1 MISAITSVISYNV
14 SISLA
19 LGDAPLAGVKNAS
32 SVGRCPKA
40 GRILFRPGRYALD
53 DECHEGR
60 RRRRATAA
68 AVVGGGCL
76 VASATAETRRSPLRE
91 RGRAL
96 DEVRAARRFLL
107 QAGLQLQLL
116 VHARIQPVV

>member
-1 MISAITSVISYNV
+1 MLPWICAATAPLRLRNLTSAYPRAISTAKKMISAITSVISYNV

-76 VASATAETRRSPLRE
+76 VASATAETRRSPLPE
-91 RGRAL
+91 R
-96 DEVRAARRFLL
+96 
-107 QAGLQLQLL
+107 
-116 VHARIQPVV
+116 